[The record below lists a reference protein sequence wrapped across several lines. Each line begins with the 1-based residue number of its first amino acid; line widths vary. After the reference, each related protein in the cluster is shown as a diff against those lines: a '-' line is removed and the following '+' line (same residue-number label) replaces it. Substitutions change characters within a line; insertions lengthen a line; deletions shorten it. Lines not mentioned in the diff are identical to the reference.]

1 MYGQHNE
8 GQHNSFIF
16 KIDTFANEIVKMSS
30 KKTEKI
36 ETIDS
41 RDFLPCFGNDLCLY
55 ENCNV
60 NTKSFSDIGCNY
72 ETPYGI
78 KKET

>member
-1 MYGQHNE
+1 
-8 GQHNSFIF
+8 
-16 KIDTFANEIVKMSS
+16 MSS

>member
-1 MYGQHNE
+1 M
-8 GQHNSFIF
+8 
-16 KIDTFANEIVKMSS
+16 DTFANEIVKMNS
-30 KKTEKI
+30 KKSEKI

-41 RDFLPCFGNDLCLY
+41 KDFLPCFGNDLCLY